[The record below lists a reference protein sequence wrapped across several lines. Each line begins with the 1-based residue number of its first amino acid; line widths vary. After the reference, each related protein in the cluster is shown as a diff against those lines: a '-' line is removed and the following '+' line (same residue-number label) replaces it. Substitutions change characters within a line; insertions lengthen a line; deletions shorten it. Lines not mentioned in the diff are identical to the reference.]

1 MDQTLYAL
9 HDLDYWL
16 SICVEA
22 RADLLQYLAVVVRV
36 HEFVVAIVIGFGPV
50 ETSGLLIL
58 FEVNLLICGL
68 LFNQSLLHAQSFG
81 TDDLLSFLFSKRD
94 CKLLALF

>member
-9 HDLDYWL
+9 RDLDHWL
-16 SICVEA
+16 SVCIEA
-22 RADLLQYLAVVVRV
+22 RADLLQHLAVVVRV

-50 ETSGLLIL
+50 ETDGLLIL

-68 LFNQSLLHAQSFG
+68 LFNKSLLQAQSFG
-81 TDDLLSFLFSKRD
+81 TDDLFSFLFSERD
-94 CKLLALF
+94 CKLFSLF